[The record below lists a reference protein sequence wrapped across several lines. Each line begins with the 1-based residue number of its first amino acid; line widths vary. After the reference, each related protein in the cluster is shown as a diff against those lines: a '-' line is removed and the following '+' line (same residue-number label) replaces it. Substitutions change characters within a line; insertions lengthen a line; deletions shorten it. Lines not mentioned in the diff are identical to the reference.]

1 MSNEEL
7 EIMPIEP
14 EEVLNIRIRL
24 KPKTLNRLIKF
35 LIKIAPHLGVTFD
48 EIKEFMSV
56 TEGEFSKEQKEKAL
70 AFKALSPE
78 QKELVPE
85 NDRSFHELVLTNIE
99 ALTKKINNIPVKLLS
114 FFNENCFDE
123 NENVLPI
130 FDEFLSILELAT
142 GQSKLRL
149 LETNVT
155 ELVELSIRLFTS
167 SQSKARE
174 AFFIM
179 KVVRWIVKLLPS
191 FNFMR
196 KEKLNTES
204 ELITSIQEE

>member
-1 MSNEEL
+1 MSNEL
-7 EIMPIEP
+7 EIIPIEP
-14 EEVLNIRIRL
+14 EEVLNIKIRL

-35 LIKIAPHLGVTFD
+35 LIKIAPNLGVTFD
-48 EIKEFMSV
+48 EIKEFLSI
-56 TEGEFSKEQKEKAL
+56 TEGQFSKEQKDKAL
-70 AFKALSPE
+70 AFKVLSPE
-78 QKELVPE
+78 QKELVSE
-85 NDRSFHELVLTNIE
+85 NDRSFHELVLTQIE

-149 LETNVT
+149 LETNVDV
-155 ELVELSIRLFTS
+155 LVELSIRLFTS

-191 FNFMR
+191 FNFMT
-196 KEKLNTES
+196 KEKLNTEN
-204 ELITSIQEE
+204 ELTTSIVEE

>member
-35 LIKIAPHLGVTFD
+35 LTKIAPHLGITFD

-56 TEGEFSKEQKEKAL
+56 SEGEFSKEQKEKAL

-142 GQSKLRL
+142 GQSKVRL

-179 KVVRWIVKLLPS
+179 KVVKWIVKLLPS

-196 KEKLNTES
+196 KEKLNTEN
-204 ELITSIQEE
+204 ELTTSIQEE

>member
-1 MSNEEL
+1 MNNEEL

-14 EEVLNIRIRL
+14 EEVLNIKIRL

-35 LIKIAPHLGVTFD
+35 LIKIAPNLGVTFD
-48 EIKEFMSV
+48 EIKEFMSI
-56 TEGEFSKEQKEKAL
+56 TEGEFSKEQKDKAL

-85 NDRSFHELVLTNIE
+85 NERNFHELVLTQIE

-149 LETNVT
+149 LETNVDV
-155 ELVELSIRLFTS
+155 LVELSIRLFTS

-179 KVVRWIVKLLPS
+179 KVVRWIVRLLPS
-191 FNFMR
+191 FNFMK
-196 KEKLNTES
+196 KEKLNTEN
-204 ELITSIQEE
+204 ELITSTQEE